1 MELGKMYKVK
11 EVAGLTDKKGE
22 TGELVDIHN
31 TNVIFTHELRF
42 ADGHRE
48 NFRPE
53 ELEEVCEKLVTEY
66 TKIKF
71 KETDLPFIKGD
82 IATIESVDY
91 DPNTALPYYA
101 RNYNKCG
108 WIQQHTFEVIEDEK
122 QPEFLPL
129 GTKLKINNEYS
140 TFGVG
145 SIVTI
150 VEVDESDTNYTY
162 KCRGI
167 DTDLNCEMTFWVE
180 SDTFEVIDDE
190 PEEDE
195 ESKLLKVGNVL
206 KMTCD
211 DNPFIKGQIVE
222 IIEVDQKGTTMKYK
236 VTDGYRTDWIFNDS
250 FEFISEQQDVVDN
263 SYTIDTSDLKDG
275 DKLVVTIDSEG
286 VKTHKEK
293 PTPQYVLID
302 TDGDYI
308 EIYNGDYLA
317 YADTLEEATKYD
329 NKEALQLAL
338 AVLGLDN
345 ITIKEF

>member
-11 EVAGLTDKKGE
+11 DTAGLTVNRGE
-22 TGELVDIHN
+22 IGELVNIHT

-53 ELEEVCEKLVTEY
+53 ELEEVGENLVTEY

-91 DPNTALPYYA
+91 DPNTVLPYYA
-101 RNYNKCG
+101 RNNNKCG
-108 WIQQHTFEVIEDEK
+108 WIQKNTFEVIEDEK
-122 QPEFLPL
+122 QPDFLPL
-129 GTKLKINNEYS
+129 GTKLKIINECS

-150 VEVDESDTNYTY
+150 VEVDESDTYYTY

-180 SDTFEVIDDE
+180 SDTFEVNDE
-190 PEEDE
+190 K
-195 ESKLLKVGNVL
+195 SK
-206 KMTCD
+206 
-211 DNPFIKGQIVE
+211 
-222 IIEVDQKGTTMKYK
+222 
-236 VTDGYRTDWIFNDS
+236 
-250 FEFISEQQDVVDN
+250 
-263 SYTIDTSDLKDG
+263 
-275 DKLVVTIDSEG
+275 
-286 VKTHKEK
+286 
-293 PTPQYVLID
+293 PQYVLID
-302 TDGDYI
+302 TDGEYI

-338 AVLGLDN
+338 AVLGLDD
-345 ITIKEF
+345 ITIKEI

>member
-1 MELGKMYKVK
+1 MEIGKMYKVK
-11 EVAGLTDKKGE
+11 DTAWLTVNRGDI
-22 TGELVDIHN
+22 GELVDIHN
-31 TNVIFTHELRF
+31 SNVIFTHELRF

-53 ELEEVCEKLVTEY
+53 ELEEVGEKLVTEY

-91 DPNTALPYYA
+91 DPNTVLPYYA

-129 GTKLKINNEYS
+129 GTKLKITNECS

-150 VEVDESDTNYTY
+150 VEVDESDTHYTY

-167 DTDLNCEMTFWVE
+167 DTELNCEMTFWVE
-180 SDTFEVIDDE
+180 SDTFEVIDE
-190 PEEDE
+190 K
-195 ESKLLKVGNVL
+195 SK
-206 KMTCD
+206 
-211 DNPFIKGQIVE
+211 
-222 IIEVDQKGTTMKYK
+222 
-236 VTDGYRTDWIFNDS
+236 
-250 FEFISEQQDVVDN
+250 
-263 SYTIDTSDLKDG
+263 
-275 DKLVVTIDSEG
+275 
-286 VKTHKEK
+286 
-293 PTPQYVLID
+293 PQYVLID
-302 TDGDYI
+302 GDGEYIERSDGDY
-308 EIYNGDYLA
+308 LV

-345 ITIKEF
+345 ITIKEI

>member
-1 MELGKMYKVK
+1 MEIGKMYKVK
-11 EVAGLTDKKGE
+11 DTAGLTDKQGE
-22 TGELVDIHN
+22 IGELVNIHT
-31 TNVIFTHELRF
+31 TNVFFTHELRF

-53 ELEEVCEKLVTEY
+53 ELEENGEKLVTEY

-91 DPNTALPYYA
+91 DPNTVLPYYA
-101 RNYNKCG
+101 INDNKCG

-129 GTKLKINNEYS
+129 GTKLKITNECS
-140 TFGVG
+140 TFCVG
-145 SIVTI
+145 SIVII
-150 VEVDESDTNYTY
+150 VEVDESDTYYTY

-180 SDTFEVIDDE
+180 SDTFEVIDE
-190 PEEDE
+190 K
-195 ESKLLKVGNVL
+195 SK
-206 KMTCD
+206 
-211 DNPFIKGQIVE
+211 
-222 IIEVDQKGTTMKYK
+222 
-236 VTDGYRTDWIFNDS
+236 
-250 FEFISEQQDVVDN
+250 
-263 SYTIDTSDLKDG
+263 
-275 DKLVVTIDSEG
+275 
-286 VKTHKEK
+286 
-293 PTPQYVLID
+293 PQYVLID

-345 ITIKEF
+345 ITIKEI

>member
-1 MELGKMYKVK
+1 MEIGKMYKVK
-11 EVAGLTDKKGE
+11 DTAGLTVNRGDI
-22 TGELVDIHN
+22 GELVNIH
-31 TNVIFTHELRF
+31 TSNVIFTHELRF

-48 NFRPE
+48 DFRPE
-53 ELEEVCEKLVTEY
+53 ELEEVGEKLVTEY

-91 DPNTALPYYA
+91 DPNTVLPYYA

-129 GTKLKINNEYS
+129 GTKLKITNECS

-150 VEVDESDTNYTY
+150 VEIDESDTHYTY

-180 SDTFEVIDDE
+180 SDTFEVIDE
-190 PEEDE
+190 K
-195 ESKLLKVGNVL
+195 SK
-206 KMTCD
+206 
-211 DNPFIKGQIVE
+211 
-222 IIEVDQKGTTMKYK
+222 
-236 VTDGYRTDWIFNDS
+236 
-250 FEFISEQQDVVDN
+250 
-263 SYTIDTSDLKDG
+263 
-275 DKLVVTIDSEG
+275 
-286 VKTHKEK
+286 
-293 PTPQYVLID
+293 PQYVLID

-317 YADTLEEATKYD
+317 YADTLEEATKYE

-345 ITIKEF
+345 ITIKEI

>member
-11 EVAGLTDKKGE
+11 DTAGLTVNRGE
-22 TGELVDIHN
+22 IGELVDIHT

-53 ELEEVCEKLVTEY
+53 ELEEVGEKLVTEY

-91 DPNTALPYYA
+91 DPNTVLPYYA
-101 RNYNKCG
+101 INDNKCG

-129 GTKLKINNEYS
+129 GTNLKINNECS

-180 SDTFEVIDDE
+180 SDTFEVIDE
-190 PEEDE
+190 K
-195 ESKLLKVGNVL
+195 SK
-206 KMTCD
+206 
-211 DNPFIKGQIVE
+211 
-222 IIEVDQKGTTMKYK
+222 
-236 VTDGYRTDWIFNDS
+236 
-250 FEFISEQQDVVDN
+250 
-263 SYTIDTSDLKDG
+263 
-275 DKLVVTIDSEG
+275 
-286 VKTHKEK
+286 
-293 PTPQYVLID
+293 PQYVLID

-317 YADTLEEATKYD
+317 YADTLEEATKYE

-345 ITIKEF
+345 ITIKEI

>member
-1 MELGKMYKVK
+1 MEIGKMYKVK
-11 EVAGLTDKKGE
+11 DTAGLTDKQGE
-22 TGELVDIHN
+22 IGELVNIHT
-31 TNVIFTHELRF
+31 TNLFFTHELRF

-48 NFRPE
+48 NFIPE
-53 ELEEVCEKLVTEY
+53 ELEEDGEKLVTEY

-91 DPNTALPYYA
+91 DPNTVLPYYA

-122 QPEFLPL
+122 HPEFLPL
-129 GTKLKINNEYS
+129 GTKLKINNEWS

-150 VEVDESDTNYTY
+150 VKVDESDTKYTY

-180 SDTFEVIDDE
+180 RDTFEVIDDE
-190 PEEDE
+190 PEEDK

-211 DNPFIKGQIVE
+211 DDPFIKGQIVE

-236 VTDGYRTDWIFNDS
+236 VTDGYRTEWIFNDS
-250 FEFISEQQDVVDN
+250 FEFISEQQDVVAN
-263 SYTIDTSDLKDG
+263 SYTID
-275 DKLVVTIDSEG
+275 SEG
-286 VKTHKEK
+286 IKTHNEK
-293 PTPQYVLID
+293 SKPQYVLID
-302 TDGDYI
+302 GDGDYI

-345 ITIKEF
+345 ITIKEI

>member
-1 MELGKMYKVK
+1 MEIGKMYKVK
-11 EVAGLTDKKGE
+11 DTAGLTVNRGE
-22 TGELVDIHN
+22 LGELVNIH
-31 TNVIFTHELRF
+31 TSNVIFTHELRF

-53 ELEEVCEKLVTEY
+53 ELEEVGEKLVTEY

-91 DPNTALPYYA
+91 DPNTVLPYYA
-101 RNYNKCG
+101 INDNKCG

-129 GTKLKINNEYS
+129 GTKLKINNECS

-167 DTDLNCEMTFWVE
+167 DTDLNCEMTLWVE
-180 SDTFEVIDDE
+180 SDTFKVIDE
-190 PEEDE
+190 K
-195 ESKLLKVGNVL
+195 SK
-206 KMTCD
+206 
-211 DNPFIKGQIVE
+211 
-222 IIEVDQKGTTMKYK
+222 
-236 VTDGYRTDWIFNDS
+236 
-250 FEFISEQQDVVDN
+250 
-263 SYTIDTSDLKDG
+263 
-275 DKLVVTIDSEG
+275 
-286 VKTHKEK
+286 
-293 PTPQYVLID
+293 PQYVLID

-345 ITIKEF
+345 ITIKEI

>member
-1 MELGKMYKVK
+1 MEIGKMYKVK
-11 EVAGLTDKKGE
+11 DTAGLTVNRGE
-22 TGELVDIHN
+22 IGELVNIHT

-53 ELEEVCEKLVTEY
+53 ELEEVGEKLVTEY

-82 IATIESVDY
+82 TATIESVDY
-91 DPNTALPYYA
+91 DPNTVLPYYA
-101 RNYNKCG
+101 TNNNKCG
-108 WIQQHTFEVIEDEK
+108 WIQQNTFEVIEDEK
-122 QPEFLPL
+122 HPEFLPL
-129 GTKLKINNEYS
+129 GTKLKITNECS

-150 VEVDESDTNYTY
+150 VEVDESDTHYTY

-180 SDTFEVIDDE
+180 SDTFEVIDE
-190 PEEDE
+190 K
-195 ESKLLKVGNVL
+195 SK
-206 KMTCD
+206 
-211 DNPFIKGQIVE
+211 
-222 IIEVDQKGTTMKYK
+222 
-236 VTDGYRTDWIFNDS
+236 
-250 FEFISEQQDVVDN
+250 
-263 SYTIDTSDLKDG
+263 
-275 DKLVVTIDSEG
+275 
-286 VKTHKEK
+286 
-293 PTPQYVLID
+293 PQYVLID
-302 TDGDYI
+302 GDGEYI
-308 EIYNGDYLA
+308 ERSDGDYLA

-345 ITIKEF
+345 ITIKEI

>member
-1 MELGKMYKVK
+1 MEIGKMYKVK
-11 EVAGLTDKKGE
+11 DTAWLTVNRGQI
-22 TGELVDIHN
+22 GELVNIH
-31 TNVIFTHELRF
+31 TSNVIFTHELRF

-53 ELEEVCEKLVTEY
+53 ELEEDDEKLVTEY

-91 DPNTALPYYA
+91 DPNTVLPYYA
-101 RNYNKCG
+101 TNNNKCG
-108 WIQQHTFEVIEDEK
+108 WIQQNTFEVIEDEK

-129 GTKLKINNEYS
+129 GTKLKITNECS

-150 VEVDESDTNYTY
+150 VEVDESDTHYTY
-162 KCRGI
+162 NCRGI

-190 PEEDE
+190 PEEDK

-211 DNPFIKGQIVE
+211 DDPFIKGQIVE

-263 SYTIDTSDLKDG
+263 SYTIDTSNLKDG
-275 DKLVVTIDSEG
+275 DKLVVTIDGEG

-293 PTPQYVLID
+293 PKPQYVLLD
-302 TDGDYI
+302 TDGEYI
-308 EIYNGDYLA
+308 EVYYGDYLS

-338 AVLGLDN
+338 AVLGLNN
-345 ITIKEF
+345 ITIKEI

>member
-11 EVAGLTDKKGE
+11 EVAGLTVKKGE

-31 TNVIFTHELRF
+31 SNVIFTHELRF

-53 ELEEVCEKLVTEY
+53 ELEEVGEKLVTEY

-91 DPNTALPYYA
+91 DPNTVLPYYA

-129 GTKLKINNEYS
+129 GTKLKINNECS

-167 DTDLNCEMTFWVE
+167 DTNLNCEMTFWVE
-180 SDTFEVIDDE
+180 SDTFEVID
-190 PEEDE
+190 
-195 ESKLLKVGNVL
+195 
-206 KMTCD
+206 
-211 DNPFIKGQIVE
+211 
-222 IIEVDQKGTTMKYK
+222 
-236 VTDGYRTDWIFNDS
+236 
-250 FEFISEQQDVVDN
+250 
-263 SYTIDTSDLKDG
+263 
-275 DKLVVTIDSEG
+275 
-286 VKTHKEK
+286 EK
-293 PTPQYVLID
+293 PKPQYVLLD
-302 TDGDYI
+302 TDGEYI
-308 EIYNGDYLA
+308 EVYYGDYLS

-345 ITIKEF
+345 ITIKEI

>member
-1 MELGKMYKVK
+1 MEIGKMYKVK
-11 EVAGLTDKKGE
+11 DTAGLTDKQGE
-22 TGELVDIHN
+22 IGELVNIHT
-31 TNVIFTHELRF
+31 TNVFFTHELRF

-48 NFRPE
+48 YFKPE
-53 ELEEVCEKLVTEY
+53 ELEEDGEKRVTEY

-91 DPNTALPYYA
+91 DPNTLLPYYA
-101 RNYNKCG
+101 INDNKYG

-122 QPEFLPL
+122 QPEFLPV
-129 GTKLKINNEYS
+129 GTKLKITNECS

-150 VEVDESDTNYTY
+150 VEIDESDTYYTY

-180 SDTFEVIDDE
+180 SDTFEVIDE
-190 PEEDE
+190 K
-195 ESKLLKVGNVL
+195 SK
-206 KMTCD
+206 
-211 DNPFIKGQIVE
+211 
-222 IIEVDQKGTTMKYK
+222 
-236 VTDGYRTDWIFNDS
+236 
-250 FEFISEQQDVVDN
+250 
-263 SYTIDTSDLKDG
+263 
-275 DKLVVTIDSEG
+275 
-286 VKTHKEK
+286 
-293 PTPQYVLID
+293 PQYVLID

-329 NKEALQLAL
+329 NKEALQMAL

-345 ITIKEF
+345 ITIKEI